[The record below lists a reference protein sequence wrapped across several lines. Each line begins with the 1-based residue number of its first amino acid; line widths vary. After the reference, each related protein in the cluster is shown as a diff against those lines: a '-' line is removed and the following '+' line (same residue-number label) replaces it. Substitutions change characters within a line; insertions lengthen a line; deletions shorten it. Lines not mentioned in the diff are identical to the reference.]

1 MDKATQDRVREV
13 IINRYQE
20 LAFEALAM
28 YSYWGQRYE
37 PVNKQI
43 EDMQDR
49 IKKAEDEIALI
60 ESAPKKTVEDRDKVK
75 ALKKDVE
82 LYDKRI
88 EGVGTLAKKL
98 LEKTTSYQQQGVT
111 YLEQIDLL
119 KSFTLKTPDEIE
131 KENEGKTKP

>member
-1 MDKATQDRVREV
+1 MDKTTQDRAREV
-13 IINRYQE
+13 TIKRYEE

-37 PVNKQI
+37 PINKQI

-49 IKKAEDEIALI
+49 IKKAQTEIALI
-60 ESAPKKTVEDRDKVK
+60 ESAPKKTVEDREKVK
-75 ALKKDVE
+75 GLKKDVE
-82 LYDKRI
+82 MYDKRI

-98 LEKTTSYQQQGVT
+98 LEKTTSYREQGVT

-119 KSFTLKTPDEIE
+119 KVFTLKTPEEIAQD
-131 KENEGKTKP
+131 KTATEQK